1 MFAPPAARPSL
12 QAMRAFFFEQMSDAT
27 HWRLLRFRQN
37 SCLLTRHRSA
47 RSSSG
52 IIGVLV
58 TLVLTGTTVNVM
70 SLMGVV
76 MLAGIAMS
84 NSILIVEFAHHRRSE
99 GKSVAEAIIESC
111 QVRRRPILMTS
122 LATIL
127 GLLPMALKFGEDSE
141 SYALL
146 ARALAGGLLVSV
158 ALTVF
163 LFPAGFGVR
172 SKERRWRRILADM
185 GLLVDAPAPPR
196 HNQTASRQCR
206 SAAWIRSSTSLC

>member
-1 MFAPPAARPSL
+1 
-12 QAMRAFFFEQMSDAT
+12 MSDAT

-127 GLLPMALKFGEDSE
+127 GLLPMALKFGEGSE
-141 SYALL
+141 SM
-146 ARALAGGLLVSV
+146 RSWR
-158 ALTVF
+158 
-163 LFPAGFGVR
+163 VR
-172 SKERRWRRILADM
+172 SPEVYWF
-185 GLLVDAPAPPR
+185 LLR
-196 HNQTASRQCR
+196 
-206 SAAWIRSSTSLC
+206 